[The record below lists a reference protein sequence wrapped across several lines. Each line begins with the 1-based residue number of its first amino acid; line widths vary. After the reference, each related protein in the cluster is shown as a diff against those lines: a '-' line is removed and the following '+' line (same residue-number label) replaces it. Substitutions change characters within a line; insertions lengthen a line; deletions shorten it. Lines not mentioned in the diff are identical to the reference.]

1 VADVTGDGHLDVIG
15 NTLSQLSVLPGNG
28 NGTFGLAIPSGSSSP
43 SHTNLLLSD
52 FTLDGILDLVAV
64 IRTGGEDF
72 GSGELR
78 LEKGNGDGTFT
89 LIQTST
95 FDGNPNDAEVADFN
109 NDSRPD
115 VAVTGTRGSNG
126 GRTGLR
132 VALNAAGAFAPIV
145 FYQHPPF
152 PYGDIEVA
160 DFDLDGDIDI
170 VGVGFG
176 TMAIA
181 LNNGAGSFPST
192 FDMVAPSFSGLVG
205 GDFTGD
211 NKTDVVVLNPT
222 NVSQFSLYVNATR

>member
-1 VADVTGDGHLDVIG
+1 
-15 NTLSQLSVLPGNG
+15 
-28 NGTFGLAIPSGSSSP
+28 LAIPSGSSSP

-211 NKTDVVVLNPT
+211 NKTDLVVLNPT